1 MVIVKLENLMLQTA
15 PLGPAAV
22 AEVDSGAVRKENETY
37 LRFRRRGEERVET
50 DLLGLGGGARI
61 LLELLLVLLGKLEV
75 VGHLQKKSNF

>member
-1 MVIVKLENLMLQTA
+1 MLQTA

-22 AEVDSGAVRKENETY
+22 AEVDSGAVQKENETS
-37 LRFRRRGEERVET
+37 LRFRRREERVET

-75 VGHLQKKSNF
+75 VRHLQKRFSF

>member
-1 MVIVKLENLMLQTA
+1 MLQTA

-22 AEVDSGAVRKENETY
+22 AEVDSGAVQKENETS

-75 VGHLQKKSNF
+75 VRHLQKRSSF